1 MMSCVSRGVKLTAA
15 VKASTPAPGKMKDF
29 VKHLKEQAQGG
40 DLKALGDEVVEFASG
55 FPMPGN

>member
-1 MMSCVSRGVKLTAA
+1 MTAA

-29 VKHLKEQAQGG
+29 TAHMMEQSEAGAMKQ
-40 DLKALGDEVVEFASG
+40 LRDEVVEFASA